1 MNRGNNPQSTF
12 VQWGMI
18 GLLAFF
24 FLLAGDPAWS
34 EFKTWFETEG
44 TPGAPADVLTAYS
57 AKLKERGVP
66 GPEAQGRLQQI
77 EVYGKLHPDEARA
90 LHFNRIFT
98 WSAAPFSRRPSEF
111 LKRVASGR
119 KPGLALDIAMGQGR
133 NSLWLA
139 TNGWTVS
146 GYDISDEGIRQAQA
160 AAAAAGVKL
169 DTTLASHETFPLG
182 EAKWDL
188 IVMCFA
194 FTKLSDT
201 AYMKTVRDA
210 LRPGG
215 VLLVEG
221 FGGGP
226 PRQLNMILSA
236 FLDYRVL
243 VYEELPDV
251 SDWGNMKAPLLRM
264 ALEKP

>member
-1 MNRGNNPQSTF
+1 
-12 VQWGMI
+12 MI
-18 GLLAFF
+18 PLIAF
-24 FLLAGDPAWS
+24 FLLLSGDTAWS
-34 EFKTWFETEG
+34 DFKAWFETEG
-44 TPGAPADVLTAYS
+44 TPGAPADILTAYS
-57 AKLKERGVP
+57 AKLKQSGVP
-66 GPEAQGRLQQI
+66 GPEAQALLQEI
-77 EVYGKLHPDEARA
+77 EAYGKQHPDEARA

-98 WSAAPFSRRPSEF
+98 WSEAPFSRQPSEF
-111 LKRVASGR
+111 LRRVASTR

-133 NSLWLA
+133 NSIWLA
-139 TNGWTVS
+139 RNGWTVS
-146 GYDISDEGIRQAQA
+146 GYDISGEGIRQAQA

-169 DTTLASHETFPLG
+169 DTSLASHETYALG

-201 AYMKTVRDA
+201 AYMKTVRDS

-221 FGGGP
+221 FGGG
-226 PRQLNMILSA
+226 RAMEHNRILNA

-243 VYEELPDV
+243 VYEELPGMA
-251 SDWGNMKAPLLRM
+251 DWGNVKAPLLRM